1 MQRQDILDSL
11 SARELT
17 ETVASRMVDE
27 LTQEAESMGDSLSDY
42 DIDSFSDK
50 LDDFSM
56 DVQRAIEKSLSE

>member
-17 ETVASRMVDE
+17 ETVAGRMVDE